1 MSALHA
7 TAGHGEHHHDDD
19 HDDIEYHAT
28 VKGYVVGFMLS
39 VVLTAIPFWLVMA
52 KVLPTTLTSVIILGF
67 AAVQMVVHVVYFLHL
82 DRQAQGGWNLLALIF
97 TVVILFILLSGSI
110 WVMYHMNE
118 NMMPVDPQ
126 MMRNMP

>member
-1 MSALHA
+1 MSAQHVQHH
-7 TAGHGEHHHDDD
+7 GHDGHDD
-19 HDDIEYHAT
+19 HDDVEYHAT
-28 VKGYVVGFMLS
+28 VQGYVIGFMLS

-52 KVLPTTLTSVIILGF
+52 KVLPTSLTSVIILGF

-82 DRQAQGGWNLLALIF
+82 DRKAQGGWNLLALIF
-97 TVVILFILLSGSI
+97 TVVVLFILLSGSI

-126 MMRNMP
+126 IMRNMP

>member
-1 MSALHA
+1 MSAQHA
-7 TAGHGEHHHDDD
+7 TAGHDE

-39 VVLTAIPFWLVMA
+39 VILTAIPFWLVMA

-97 TVVILFILLSGSI
+97 TVVILFILL
-110 WVMYHMNE
+110 
-118 NMMPVDPQ
+118 
-126 MMRNMP
+126 